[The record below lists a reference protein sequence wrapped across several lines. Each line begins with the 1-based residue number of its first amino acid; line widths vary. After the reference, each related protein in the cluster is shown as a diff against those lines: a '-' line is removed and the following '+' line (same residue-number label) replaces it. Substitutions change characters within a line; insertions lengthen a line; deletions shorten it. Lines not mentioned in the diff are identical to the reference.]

1 MPKILLTL
9 VLLPLLSFAQTITGV
24 DESRLSRI
32 DSFVNRYVLND
43 KLNGAVTLIMKDGKV
58 IHHQAIGY
66 SNLGKK
72 TPMQKDHIFRIAS
85 MTKPIVS
92 VAVMMLWEE
101 GRFSLDDPI
110 SRYIPEFKNMQV
122 LDRFNQADSSYTTVP
137 AKREITIRQLLNHTS
152 GIGYPGI
159 GSPYAKA
166 LYAKYKINSGIGT
179 PYSKL
184 SEMIPQLAKLPL
196 FHQPG
201 DKFLYGI
208 NTDVLGYFVEVISGM
223 PLDRFLEQRIFAPL
237 GMKDTHFYLPAAK
250 AQRLVPLY
258 RVNEKNKADMYPP
271 NPGKPGDPDFP
282 LTSGGTYLSGGAG
295 LSSTAADYA
304 LFCQML
310 LNGGELNG
318 ARLLSPHTIRL
329 MTSNQIGELLIF
341 ENPVDVRKFGLGFGL
356 LLDRAVT
363 AMPVGHG
370 TYMWDGMF
378 GSHFWVDPKNKLVVV
393 LMRNIWPTNDWD
405 MVDRI
410 KPVIYQALTE

>member
-1 MPKILLTL
+1 
-9 VLLPLLSFAQTITGV
+9 
-24 DESRLSRI
+24 
-32 DSFVNRYVLND
+32 
-43 KLNGAVTLIMKDGKV
+43 
-58 IHHQAIGY
+58 
-66 SNLGKK
+66 
-72 TPMQKDHIFRIAS
+72 
-85 MTKPIVS
+85 
-92 VAVMMLWEE
+92 
-101 GRFSLDDPI
+101 
-110 SRYIPEFKNMQV
+110 
-122 LDRFNQADSSYTTVP
+122 
-137 AKREITIRQLLNHTS
+137 
-152 GIGYPGI
+152 
-159 GSPYAKA
+159 
-166 LYAKYKINSGIGT
+166 
-179 PYSKL
+179 
-184 SEMIPQLAKLPL
+184 
-196 FHQPG
+196 
-201 DKFLYGI
+201 
-208 NTDVLGYFVEVISGM
+208 M

-295 LSSTAADYA
+295 LSSTATDYA
-304 LFCQML
+304 QFSQML
-310 LNGGELNG
+310 LNGGTLNG
-318 ARLLSPHTIRL
+318 KRLLSPHTVRL

-341 ENPVDVRKFGLGFGL
+341 ENPADVRKFGLGFGL